1 MKFSKTDL
9 PSNKKFGY
17 FFTCVFAILSIYFYL
32 RGIVFWAYLFF
43 IFVGILFIVTTLKA
57 KILLPINKIWMQ
69 FGLLLGMIANPLILG
84 IIFFGLFTPIA
95 ILMYLIGRDELRL
108 KFKSKTSHWISRSE
122 QAQPESFNQQF

>member
-17 FFTCVFAILSIYFYL
+17 FFTFFFAILSIYFYL
-32 RGIVFWAYLFF
+32 RGILFWAYLFF
-43 IFVGILFIVTTLKA
+43 IFAVILFIVTVLKA

-69 FGLLLGMIANPLILG
+69 FGLLLSKITNPLILG
-84 IIFFGLFTPIA
+84 IIFFGLFTPISFF
-95 ILMYLIGRDELRL
+95 MHLIGRDELRL

-122 QAQPESFNQQF
+122 QDQPESFNQQF